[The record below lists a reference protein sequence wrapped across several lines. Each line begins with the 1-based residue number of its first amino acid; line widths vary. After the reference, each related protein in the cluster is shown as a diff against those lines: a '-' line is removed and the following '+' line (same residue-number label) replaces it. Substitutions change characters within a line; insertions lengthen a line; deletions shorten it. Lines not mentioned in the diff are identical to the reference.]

1 MGTKYLRQCE
11 SAAYA
16 QNLLRNTLS
25 KRGTLDVSLT
35 NIQCDYDG
43 KYGKYRV
50 ENGM

>member
-43 KYGKYRV
+43 NYGKYRV